1 MMHCVMNKNH
11 WEAIFISAFETF
23 KKNKIRSFLTVFG
36 VMIGIGM
43 VIIVLSAGHGL
54 RGIIMEEISS
64 FGDNWIDVEIKVPST
79 GKASIDNVQGLARGV
94 SITSL
99 TRKDMEAI
107 RDLDNIGNAY
117 AGITT
122 QVVTSYQSEKIRPTV
137 FSVTAEFFE
146 IDKGKPKTGRFFTS
160 SEEKSASQVIVLGAK
175 TAETLFGN
183 EDPSG
188 KQIKVDGKSFEVLG
202 VMESKGSAGFF
213 DMDSLVYIPLKTV
226 QKKIMGVDHVLWII
240 GQTIDNSIA
249 ETTAEEIRWLMRD
262 RHDITDPD
270 KDDFSVTTMTESL
283 EIVGTIIL
291 GITWLLI
298 ALSAISLLVG
308 GVGIMNVMYVSVA
321 ERTFEIG
328 LRKSVGASKKDIL
341 HQFLTE
347 AVVITGIGG
356 VVGIF
361 FGVLVSGLIA
371 FGAQYQGLAWTFRIS
386 IFSILLSV
394 SFSTAVG
401 LLFGLYPARK
411 AAELDPIDAIR
422 TE

>member
-1 MMHCVMNKNH
+1 
-11 WEAIFISAFETF
+11 
-23 KKNKIRSFLTVFG
+23 
-36 VMIGIGM
+36 
-43 VIIVLSAGHGL
+43 
-54 RGIIMEEISS
+54 
-64 FGDNWIDVEIKVPST
+64 
-79 GKASIDNVQGLARGV
+79 
-94 SITSL
+94 
-99 TRKDMEAI
+99 
-107 RDLDNIGNAY
+107 
-117 AGITT
+117 
-122 QVVTSYQSEKIRPTV
+122 
-137 FSVTAEFFE
+137 
-146 IDKGKPKTGRFFTS
+146 
-160 SEEKSASQVIVLGAK
+160 
-175 TAETLFGN
+175 
-183 EDPSG
+183 
-188 KQIKVDGKSFEVLG
+188 
-202 VMESKGSAGFF
+202 MESKGSAGFF